1 MREEEE
7 WAARDEARRL
17 EVEGL
22 KAELEAIKR
31 VVEGSGGVDGKLSTS
46 CHQVL
51 CVCWVEGCTGFG
63 CHQYGLAFTC
73 SLWCRVAPVSK

>member
-46 CHQVL
+46 CQVL
-51 CVCWVEGCTGFG
+51 CVCWV
-63 CHQYGLAFTC
+63 
-73 SLWCRVAPVSK
+73 

>member
-22 KAELEAIKR
+22 KAELEAVKR

-46 CHQVL
+46 CQVL
-51 CVCWVEGCTGFG
+51 CVCEVEGCNGVD

-73 SLWCRVAPVSK
+73 SLWC